1 MCRSEHLSSSMHYS
15 LAQAQLQIPGKTLRN
30 VQTDASA
37 DTLPDNL
44 AELESKNVGET
55 LKDVNI
61 ASEV

>member
-1 MCRSEHLSSSMHYS
+1 MHYR

-30 VQTDASA
+30 VQSDASA

>member
-1 MCRSEHLSSSMHYS
+1 MSSSMHYR

-30 VQTDASA
+30 VQSDASA

>member
-1 MCRSEHLSSSMHYS
+1 MSSSIHYS

-30 VQTDASA
+30 VETDASA
-37 DTLPDNL
+37 DKLPDTL
-44 AELESKNVGET
+44 AELKSKNVGDT

>member
-1 MCRSEHLSSSMHYS
+1 MSSSMHYS

-37 DTLPDNL
+37 DRVPDNL